1 MLVLLRINFLLTFS
15 HCVFTHIFKI
25 NQNGNVTLQI
35 RFCEKVTQIRLFPEC
50 IPSVTFAEFA
60 VSSAS
65 PLRDVPAWLFY
76 ASDWLLTRSLC
87 FVPHSFVVANAENF
101 HGVASFSIRWSFVFG
116 VRYLWRHNLTSYFM
130 FPNQRFG
137 EICWHNMRILLHLIP
152 LFYVSLNI
160 NYQSSREDIG
170 GK

>member
-1 MLVLLRINFLLTFS
+1 MGTSPYKFASAKKSLIYAS
-15 HCVFTHIFKI
+15 
-25 NQNGNVTLQI
+25 
-35 RFCEKVTQIRLFPEC
+35 FPEC

-101 HGVASFSIRWSFVFG
+101 HGVVSFSIWLIICIWCALFV
-116 VRYLWRHNLTSYFM
+116 TSQLDVIFM
-130 FPNQRFG
+130 FLNQRFG
-137 EICWHNMRILLHLIP
+137 EVCWHNMRILLHLLP
-152 LFYVSLNI
+152 LFDVSLNT
-160 NYQSSREDIG
+160 NYQRSREDIG